1 MTPTSP
7 MDMREIVEAMVR
19 AINSGRAE
27 AVAERIH
34 ARGAFVDSLGNR
46 LEGRAAL
53 LDGWRAYFRMVPDYR
68 IEVEGMMVDGLE
80 ALLHGRAR
88 GTVHR
93 DGRAVGSFEMPAAW
107 RATSDG
113 GRRLT
118 LWQVYADN
126 KPVWD
131 MLGR

>member
-1 MTPTSP
+1 
-7 MDMREIVEAMVR
+7 MDIREIVEAMAR
-19 AINSGRAE
+19 AVNSGRAE
-27 AVAERIH
+27 AVAERMT
-34 ARGAFVDSLGNR
+34 REGAFVDSLGNR

-68 IEVEGMMVDGLE
+68 IELEGMMVDGLD

-93 DGRAVGSFEMPAAW
+93 DGQPVGPFEIPAAW
-107 RATSDG
+107 RAVSDG

-118 LWQVYADN
+118 LWQVFADN
-126 KPVWD
+126 GPVVKL
-131 MLGR
+131 LGQ

>member
-1 MTPTSP
+1 METR
-7 MDMREIVEAMVR
+7 DIVEAMAR

-27 AVAERIH
+27 AVAERMT
-34 ARGAFVDSLGNR
+34 REGAFVDSLGR
-46 LEGRAAL
+46 RIEGRAAL

-68 IEVEGMMVDGLE
+68 IELDGMLVDGLE

-93 DGRAVGSFEMPAAW
+93 DGHAVEGGAFEMPAAW

-118 LWQVYADN
+118 LWQVFADN
-126 KPVWD
+126 RPVRD
-131 MLGR
+131 LLGG